1 MFLQFLCLIWTEK
14 HGRERDNSFDLGL
27 LSRWESWTS
36 AESSYTKQKDIKT
49 TGATDTSRFIFKPSE
64 TRIKQVIQTAIILVA
79 AYMATTLELPR
90 PQSLLLDSG

>member
-1 MFLQFLCLIWTEK
+1 MAGKEITALIS
-14 HGRERDNSFDLGL
+14 G
-27 LSRWESWTS
+27 
-36 AESSYTKQKDIKT
+36 SYPDGNLEPVRKASTQNKDIKT

-64 TRIKQVIQTAIILVA
+64 TRIKQVMQTAIILVA